1 MKKIVKISLAV
12 LSGLLI
18 AAAWPT
24 RGFTPLI
31 FIAFVPLIFLQ
42 DYIGDDNNNVKGNIF
57 GLSFLTFLVWN
68 SLTTWWVWNSTAAGA
83 IAMLLLNSCFMAT
96 TFWLYHITRKKIF
109 NNKKGY
115 FLLILF
121 FLAFENLHLNW
132 QLNWPWLNIGNV
144 FSHNHTWVQWY
155 EFTGIAGGTIW
166 VLLANILAYK
176 IIKRQQTT
184 DNRQQILSQIFV
196 FIAVVLA
203 PIIVSKVIYNSYDPR
218 RDVTSVASSNNHIP
232 AKCRDVT
239 PVASSNEHIP
249 AKCRDVTPV
258 ASSNEHIP
266 AESRDVTPVASQNV
280 TPVAS
285 QNVASQNVTPD
296 EVEVVVVQPNIDPWN
311 EEFILS
317 AKEILMR
324 NFDQAEPLMTEN
336 TRFVVSPESSIH
348 ENIWLDKLD
357 YYYSI
362 KNLRLFSRNNIG
374 VAYVIGASTLGM
386 VPEGEEDD
394 FAARKFYDADE
405 YYYSY
410 NTAFLITDTADI
422 QYHQKSRLTPGVEM
436 MPSWWF
442 LRPLKNLAIDLGGTV
457 GTLKSEDKATILS
470 HQDYK
475 IAPLICYES
484 VFGGY
489 VTEFV
494 RNGANLIFVIT
505 NDGWWGDTPGHRQH
519 FEMSKLRAIEN
530 RRSIARSANTG
541 ISGFI
546 NLRGDVV
553 EQTNYW
559 EPAALRN
566 TMTVNDEMTFYS
578 QHGDYLYRIASFLAV
593 LIMCFTFVVTI
604 LRKR

>member
-1 MKKIVKISLAV
+1 MKKIVKISLAI

-42 DYIGDDNNNVKGNIF
+42 DYIGDDNNNEKGSIF
-57 GLSFLTFLVWN
+57 GLSFLAFLVWN
-68 SLTTWWVWNSTAAGA
+68 MLTTWWVWNSTPAGA
-83 IAMLLLNSCFMAT
+83 VAMLLLNSSFMAT

-109 NNKKGY
+109 GNNKGY

-176 IIKRQQTT
+176 IIKCQQTT
-184 DNRQQILSQIFV
+184 DNRQRIVSVFCFIMVVFV
-196 FIAVVLA
+196 
-203 PIIVSKVIYNSYDPR
+203 PIIISKIMYNLYEEKG
-218 RDVTSVASSNNHIP
+218 N
-232 AKCRDVT
+232 
-239 PVASSNEHIP
+239 
-249 AKCRDVTPV
+249 
-258 ASSNEHIP
+258 
-266 AESRDVTPVASQNV
+266 
-280 TPVAS
+280 
-285 QNVASQNVTPD
+285 

-311 EEFILS
+311 EEFSLS
-317 AKEILMR
+317 AREILLR
-324 NFDQAEPLMTEN
+324 NFNQAEPLMTEN

-348 ENIWLDKLD
+348 ENIWLDRLE

-362 KNLRLFSRNNIG
+362 KNLRLFSENYNG

-386 VPEGEEDD
+386 VPEGEEND

-410 NTAFLITDTADI
+410 NTAFLITDTAEI

-457 GTLKSEDKATILS
+457 GTLKSEDKATVFSYESQRSTVNGQRTLSTLSDPQILRFS
-470 HQDYK
+470 DSKDYK

-546 NLRGDVV
+546 NQRGDVV

-559 EPAALRN
+559 EAAGLRHD
-566 TMTVNDEMTFYS
+566 MTVSNEMTFYS

-593 LIMCFTFVVTI
+593 IILCFTFVISI

>member
-1 MKKIVKISLAV
+1 MKKIVKISLAI

-42 DYIGDDNNNVKGNIF
+42 DYIGDDNNNEKGSIF
-57 GLSFLTFLVWN
+57 GLSFLAFLVWN
-68 SLTTWWVWNSTAAGA
+68 MLTTWWVWNSTPAGA
-83 IAMLLLNSCFMAT
+83 VAMLLLNSSFMAT

-109 NNKKGY
+109 GNNKGY

-176 IIKRQQTT
+176 IIKCQQTT
-184 DNRQQILSQIFV
+184 DNRQRIVSVFCFIMVVFV
-196 FIAVVLA
+196 
-203 PIIVSKVIYNSYDPR
+203 PIIISKIMYNLYEEKG
-218 RDVTSVASSNNHIP
+218 N
-232 AKCRDVT
+232 
-239 PVASSNEHIP
+239 
-249 AKCRDVTPV
+249 
-258 ASSNEHIP
+258 
-266 AESRDVTPVASQNV
+266 
-280 TPVAS
+280 
-285 QNVASQNVTPD
+285 

-311 EEFILS
+311 EEFSLS
-317 AKEILMR
+317 AREILLR
-324 NFDQAEPLMTEN
+324 NFNQAEPLMTEN

-348 ENIWLDKLD
+348 ENIWLDRLE

-362 KNLRLFSRNNIG
+362 KNLRLFSENYNG

-386 VPEGEEDD
+386 VPEGEEND

-410 NTAFLITDTADI
+410 NTAFLITDTAEI

-457 GTLKSEDKATILS
+457 GTLKSEDKATVFSYESQRSTVNGQRTLSTLSDSQILRFS
-470 HQDYK
+470 DSKDYK

-546 NLRGDVV
+546 NQRGDVV

-559 EPAALRN
+559 EAAGLRHD
-566 TMTVNDEMTFYS
+566 MTVSNEMTFYS

-593 LIMCFTFVVTI
+593 IILCFTFVISI

>member
-1 MKKIVKISLAV
+1 MKKITKISLAI

-18 AAAWPT
+18 AAAWST

-42 DYIGDDNNNVKGNIF
+42 DYIGDDSNDEKGNIF

-68 SLTTWWVWNSTAAGA
+68 SLTTWWVWNSTPAGA
-83 IAMLLLNSCFMAT
+83 IAMLLLNSSFMAT
-96 TFWLYHITRKKIF
+96 TFWLYHYTRKKIF
-109 NNKKGY
+109 NNKKGF

-144 FSHNHTWVQWY
+144 FSHHHTWIQWY
-155 EFTGIAGGTIW
+155 EFTGIAGGTLW

-176 IIKRQQTT
+176 AIKGLKTNDKRQRSLMDVSLFITV
-184 DNRQQILSQIFV
+184 ILV
-196 FIAVVLA
+196 
-203 PIIVSKVIYNSYDPR
+203 PIIISKMMYKSYDE
-218 RDVTSVASSNNHIP
+218 
-232 AKCRDVT
+232 KG
-239 PVASSNEHIP
+239 
-249 AKCRDVTPV
+249 
-258 ASSNEHIP
+258 
-266 AESRDVTPVASQNV
+266 
-280 TPVAS
+280 
-285 QNVASQNVTPD
+285 D

-311 EEFILS
+311 EEFRLS

-348 ENIWLDKLD
+348 ENIWLDRLD

-362 KNLRLFSRNNIG
+362 KNLRLFSRNYDN

-410 NTAFLITDTADI
+410 NTAFLIKDSAEI

-457 GTLKSEDKATILS
+457 GTLKSEDKATILTNKVCQRTTDNGQQTLS
-470 HQDYK
+470 IKEYK
-475 IAPLICYES
+475 VAPLICYES

-494 RNGANLIFVIT
+494 RNGADLIFVIT

-541 ISGFI
+541 ISAFI
-546 NLRGDVV
+546 NQRGDVV
-553 EQTNYW
+553 AQTNYW
-559 EPAALRN
+559 EPAGLRN
-566 TMTVNDEMTFYS
+566 NMIVNNDLTFYS
-578 QHGDYLYRIASFLAV
+578 QHGDYIYRIASFLAV
-593 LIMCFTFVVTI
+593 IIICFTFVISI

>member
-1 MKKIVKISLAV
+1 MKKIVKISLAI

-42 DYIGDDNNNVKGNIF
+42 DYIGDDNNNEKGNIF
-57 GLSFLTFLVWN
+57 GLSFLAFLVWN
-68 SLTTWWVWNSTAAGA
+68 TLTTWWVWNSTPAGA
-83 IAMLLLNSCFMAT
+83 VAMLLLNSSFMAT
-96 TFWLYHITRKKIF
+96 TFWLYHYTRKKIF
-109 NNKKGY
+109 NNKKGF

-144 FSHNHTWVQWY
+144 FSHNHTWIQWY
-155 EFTGIAGGTIW
+155 EFTGIAGGTVW

-176 IIKRQQTT
+176 VIKGLMTN
-184 DNRQQILSQIFV
+184 DKRQQILSQIFV

-203 PIIVSKVIYNSYDPR
+203 PIIVSKVIYNSYDQ
-218 RDVTSVASSNNHIP
+218 
-232 AKCRDVT
+232 C
-239 PVASSNEHIP
+239 
-249 AKCRDVTPV
+249 
-258 ASSNEHIP
+258 
-266 AESRDVTPVASQNV
+266 RDVTPVASQNV

-285 QNVASQNVTPD
+285 QNVTPVASQNVTPD

-362 KNLRLFSRNNIG
+362 KNLRLFSRNNNG

-505 NDGWWGDTPGHRQH
+505 ND
-519 FEMSKLRAIEN
+519 AISYPPSSGN
-530 RRSIARSANTG
+530 ITSNITKSGILSANC
-541 ISGFI
+541 
-546 NLRGDVV
+546 L
-553 EQTNYW
+553 
-559 EPAALRN
+559 
-566 TMTVNDEMTFYS
+566 
-578 QHGDYLYRIASFLAV
+578 
-593 LIMCFTFVVTI
+593 
-604 LRKR
+604 